1 MSKKIKKGEAISAD
15 DVISVDDG
23 KEIIARGLAVMTE
36 FLWDAA
42 VCRKYHNHTKN
53 KKQK

>member
-1 MSKKIKKGEAISAD
+1 MSKNKKGEAISAD

-23 KEIIARGLAVMTE
+23 LEIIERGLAVMTE

-42 VCRKYHNHTKN
+42 VCRKYHNHAKD